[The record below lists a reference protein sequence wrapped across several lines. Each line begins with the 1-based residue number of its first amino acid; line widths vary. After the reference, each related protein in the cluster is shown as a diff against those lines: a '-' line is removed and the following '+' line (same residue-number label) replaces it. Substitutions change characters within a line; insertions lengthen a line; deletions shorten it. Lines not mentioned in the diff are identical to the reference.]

1 MIKMYKVTL
10 VLDLIIMFY
19 ESHDLNNNKLINEFI
34 EHMKEDLKP
43 TSSTQ
48 SKCLN
53 FQI

>member
-19 ESHDLNNNKLINEFI
+19 ESHDLNNNKLINEFS
-34 EHMKEDLKP
+34 EHMKEDLKQI
-43 TSSTQ
+43 SSTQ